1 MVGLIVLL
9 VASACRVDTTVDI
22 RVDDDGSGRV
32 AYTVVANADAVSLLV
47 DDPTDLRFDDLAA
60 AGWNLDGPIAEDGGV
75 TITASKPFLSPEEL
89 PGLLDELI
97 GEGVVFSNV
106 ALEQAHDFSMLG
118 L

>member
-9 VASACRVDTTVDI
+9 VASAVAPTRLSTSGLMTTARVA
-22 RVDDDGSGRV
+22 

-47 DDPTDLRFDDLAA
+47 DDPTDLRFDDLA

-97 GEGVVFSNV
+97 GEGVVF
-106 ALEQAHDFSMLG
+106 
-118 L
+118 